1 MVADASVGWAMRG
14 MAERQGPVLG
24 IVLCTIGR
32 VRHVEPC
39 LAIPSG
45 KACACLECGGPAPT
59 TSALPPPLTRGGR
72 VVVGGEAKEEEED
85 NGVAGDSVGATII
98 FMILSSHERGGRG
111 GRAMMMIS
119 SASMVSC
126 KGKRRKRESDYLL
139 SLCLISRCRSPSS
152 SSSFP
157 RKKLQKPEIALSPLS
172 LLLQGEEED
181 GERLSPFRLLHLPLL
196 LSFIFLLPL
205 QEVADSIVVAHPPL
219 PPPS

>member
-1 MVADASVGWAMRG
+1 MVILMAADASVRWAMRG

-24 IVLCTIGR
+24 IALCTIGR

-59 TSALPPPLTRGGR
+59 TGALPPPLTRGGR
-72 VVVGGEAKEEEED
+72 VMVGGEAKEEEED
-85 NGVAGDSVGATII
+85 NGVAGDSVGETII
-98 FMILSSHERGGRG
+98 IMILSSHERG

-119 SASMVSC
+119 SASMISC

-152 SSSFP
+152 FP
-157 RKKLQKPEIALSPLS
+157 RKKL
-172 LLLQGEEED
+172 
-181 GERLSPFRLLHLPLL
+181 
-196 LSFIFLLPL
+196 
-205 QEVADSIVVAHPPL
+205 
-219 PPPS
+219 